1 MSRRNEPDIP
11 GAIRSTVT
19 PMLIA
24 DVVKVRLEIERRI
37 GAVLDSIELLS
48 QTRIGGR
55 RLGDFVLEL
64 RWNVKLVDRQGST
77 SERKRIQGKPSA
89 NGGSRH
95 PRALLIGSSLDLTS
109 ITWLFDV

>member
-1 MSRRNEPDIP
+1 MHRDGVSLLGEVLAVTFSSRGEHINDRSVNQPGYRESRRNGPNIP

-48 QTRIGGR
+48 
-55 RLGDFVLEL
+55 
-64 RWNVKLVDRQGST
+64 
-77 SERKRIQGKPSA
+77 
-89 NGGSRH
+89 
-95 PRALLIGSSLDLTS
+95 
-109 ITWLFDV
+109 

>member
-1 MSRRNEPDIP
+1 MFRRNGPDVP

-48 QTRIGGR
+48 
-55 RLGDFVLEL
+55 
-64 RWNVKLVDRQGST
+64 
-77 SERKRIQGKPSA
+77 
-89 NGGSRH
+89 
-95 PRALLIGSSLDLTS
+95 
-109 ITWLFDV
+109 

>member
-48 QTRIGGR
+48 QTRTGGR
-55 RLGDFVLEL
+55 WLGDYLLEL
-64 RWNVKLVDRQGST
+64 LWGM
-77 SERKRIQGKPSA
+77 
-89 NGGSRH
+89 
-95 PRALLIGSSLDLTS
+95 
-109 ITWLFDV
+109 